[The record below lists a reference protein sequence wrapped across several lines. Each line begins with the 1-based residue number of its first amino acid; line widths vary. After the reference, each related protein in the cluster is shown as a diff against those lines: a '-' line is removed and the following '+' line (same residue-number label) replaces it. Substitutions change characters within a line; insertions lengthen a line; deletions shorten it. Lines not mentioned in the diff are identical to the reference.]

1 MATTHVC
8 GVFDGCKL
16 VGLSM
21 VELVG
26 LVGFEVDAILS
37 LKAPRAHSSRPKTKR
52 VPVI

>member
-8 GVFDGCKL
+8 DVFDDCRV

-26 LVGFEVDAILS
+26 LVGFGGDAILS
-37 LKAPRAHSSRPKTKR
+37 LNAPCAHSSRPKTKR